1 MKMSTP
7 SNAAS
12 RAIAQRALASL
23 ATSLA
28 LSLAFIVPVQAQ
40 EKSVDQRA
48 AATARAE
55 VLADLALWRRA
66 GLDRTEPLHSS
77 YSLQSSE
84 YRAAQQEYLRLRA
97 SDEFQREVQK
107 ALAQQ

>member
-1 MKMSTP
+1 MATP

-12 RAIAQRALASL
+12 RAIARGVLPSL

-28 LSLAFIVPVQAQ
+28 LSLAFILPVQAQ
-40 EKSVDQRA
+40 QTPVDQRE

-55 VLADLALWRRA
+55 VIADLALWRRA

-84 YRAAQQEYLRLRA
+84 YSAAQQEYLRLRA

>member
-1 MKMSTP
+1 MATP

-12 RAIAQRALASL
+12 RAIAQRALPSL

-28 LSLAFIVPVQAQ
+28 LSLAFILPVHAQ
-40 EKSVDQRA
+40 EKSVEKRD
-48 AATARAE
+48 AATSRAE
-55 VLADLALWRRA
+55 VVADLALWRRA
-66 GLDRTEPLHSS
+66 GLDRSEPLHSS

-84 YRAAQQEYLRLRA
+84 YGAAHQEYLRLRA

-107 ALAQQ
+107 ALAQR

>member
-1 MKMSTP
+1 MATTSSP
-7 SNAAS
+7 AS
-12 RAIAQRALASL
+12 RAIDARVLPSL
-23 ATSLA
+23 ATALT
-28 LSLAFIVPVQAQ
+28 LSLAFILPGQAQ
-40 EKSVDQRA
+40 EKSLDQRD

-55 VLADLALWRRA
+55 VIADLALWRRA
-66 GLDRTEPLHSS
+66 GLDRSEPLNSS

-107 ALAQQ
+107 ALAQK